1 MKNRRIHFSFFN
13 LLLCFLF
20 FSVVVSGQI
29 TSPSSVGQTSTAYT
43 NGSPNDDI
51 FVFCGAG
58 NNGALEVNV
67 SSGTAPYNYQ
77 WYQYNA
83 TTHSWST
90 MVGQISSSLMNLS
103 SGGYAVDVKDYT
115 GSSVL
120 FDLAWVWN
128 VNLAFNAQ
136 ANLSGCSDVDLNVS
150 IPNLNFTYYNPPP
163 PMVLISNNT
172 AITVCYTGSH
182 EYVSDLGFFL
192 RGPASCG
199 SPLISLAQ
207 FPGFNCNGGDDFLNL
222 CFSSESNNDFDV
234 CWEPTPLSGTFGSD
248 FGTPIQWNALNSCNA
263 SESDWSVLVYDC
275 VNIDEGSLTQA
286 SITFSN
292 LPSTNGS
299 PTTISYNSGSINEP
313 INDGTCTAA
322 LASSFDVPAD
332 PGLTT
337 PIALSAVISGNW
349 STTSA
354 ALIAN
359 ANAISTIATSA
370 FDGDQFIYTSTVDIG
385 SASCIFSDDVVFNN
399 NSSVP
404 LSLSYP
410 SALCEGNNTISPI
423 LVGSSGG
430 QYTSSP
436 SGLTISND
444 GNIQINTS
452 VPGTYVVTY
461 TITSAGCT
469 QSTSVGITIQD
480 IPENLTLSPQNIC
493 EGTVFNGDAQTAFE
507 YEYFLNGVSQGPP
520 APSSAIVSPALA
532 AGDDWCVR
540 GYQGPGIVIDGNLTE
555 SYWGAP
561 LSAGNTNLI
570 SSFGPGNHMDALYVS
585 QFQNLLAFGI
595 AGQLESG
602 SNNRL
607 LIFLD
612 TEPGGYN
619 QLSNWINRS
628 NAPYYSLENLSGNI
642 QFDAGF
648 EPDYVLAVNTGSS
661 GESYVDLYHMATN
674 TNNYLGSSATPDFCS
689 YVPAGLTFNVGAGY
703 EFQFD
708 LAELNNPQ
716 GQISI
721 FAMMVN
727 NPGSAGIATTLSNQF
742 LSPADVGELSYGDGS
757 VNFNLALPNP
767 VHYVI
772 GSGNCYLEN
781 CLLIDPSQSLTLPTI
796 PDQCLNTPSPYI
808 LNPVINGVSGVWSP
822 TAIDVSVVG
831 TNLYAFTPDATSGCY
846 ADGTVSVQVVDAI
859 VPGFAIDNDY
869 CQGETPAP
877 LPLSDGVVSGS
888 WSPVSISTNVAAT
901 AGPVDYLF
909 TPNANQCASDFTL
922 SVTVSP
928 TENPVFSMVTSLCQ
942 NATAPA
948 LPSIDDNGIQGSWS
962 GSLNTANLGLQP
974 LIFIPNIDPLH
985 ACAVSSTVNF
995 NITNGTTSTFAA
1007 LGPFCETDSPS
1018 LPSTSVEGFTGIW
1031 TPSVIDMNN
1040 FNAAGQ
1046 SFTFQPDPNQC
1057 ASPGSLNVVV
1067 QDAVDAIFNFAT
1079 TYCQGATASN
1089 LPSNSQNG
1097 FSGFWLPNSI
1107 VTGNVGASNY
1117 IFTPDVANCA
1127 NITSVSVTINAPI
1140 DPTFNLPATVCENG
1154 VGPTLPVTSSN
1165 AISGT
1170 WSPNVVNTAI
1180 TGVQNFVFTHNPA
1193 SCATDYNYSI
1203 DVVSNQT
1210 PTFNVIGPFCI
1221 NSVAPGLPI
1230 NSNENI
1236 AGTWNPSTINT
1247 ASVGNASYTFTPSAG
1262 VCAINQTIQVTIDS
1276 QIIPSF
1282 TSIPALCSTDSAPL
1296 LPNSS
1301 NNGITGNWNLGTVD
1315 MGAIGINAY
1324 TFTADPNQCA
1334 SNGNLDI
1341 EVVSPVNP
1349 LFSFTTNYCVG
1360 DATDLLPSISDD
1372 LISGVWSPASIDA
1385 STASSTNFSFAVD
1398 AGQCA
1403 NNVSVPV
1410 LINAPLDAVFAS
1422 ADFDFCLNEV
1432 VPNLPVSEDGGM
1444 VGTWSPSNVVT
1455 TSAGPFVHTFT
1466 PNIGECGNPTDF
1478 TIVVNDPIT
1487 SVISGFDA
1495 QYCLNDAAQLLPN
1508 TNDANIPGSWNP
1520 AAVQTNT
1527 VGLNQPYIFTPNPG
1541 NCYSDFTLSVDV
1553 FDLPTPL
1560 FSFSDPII
1568 TCNIPLVSITAS
1580 GGVSYLWSD
1589 GSTSDIVDVFNSD
1602 ALNVEVTDG
1611 NGCVSS
1617 ASISV
1622 PMDTSTASQLIY
1634 VTNELNCLLT
1644 SIDLSVV
1651 GGQSYSWTPNGEITN
1666 QITVT
1671 VPDNYSVDILFNN
1684 GCSRILDLDIV
1695 QDTISPIGVIQN
1707 NSPSDIL
1714 TCAMPTISLQVSGGA
1729 SYQWINGGGSPLQNI
1744 TQPGLVEC
1752 EVTGANF
1759 CLDTVSY
1766 EIFQDIVAPIVTISS
1781 SHPEFDCFTSDIT
1794 LTAGGNA
1801 TGYTWANGLG
1811 TNPVINCNQS
1821 GLYSVTGLAANGCS
1835 TVESFN
1841 LSVNRFYP
1849 DSNFTY
1855 SPLEI
1860 WDDNP
1865 TISLDGPDQPDI
1877 SYYWSV
1883 NGEVVYDLNNVTF
1896 DLPSFTHG
1904 DFEICLKA
1912 YFTDICQS
1920 EECQIVS
1927 IKESFQIYI
1936 PTSFTPG
1943 SDGIND
1949 GYRPVFSNDEM
1960 LESYQMEIFNRWGE
1974 KVFETDNPNRGWD
1987 GSFMNMG
1994 YFVPD
1999 GCYALIITYRSVLSD
2014 EKQIHKGQI
2023 TFTR

>member
-1 MKNRRIHFSFFN
+1 MNNRQFHFIFFN
-13 LLLCFLF
+13 LLVCLLF
-20 FSVVVSGQI
+20 FSIVVSGQI
-29 TSPSSVGQTSTAYT
+29 TSPSSVGQTSTSYT

-67 SSGTAPYNYQ
+67 SSGTAPYTYQ
-77 WYQYNA
+77 WYQYNVA
-83 TTHSWST
+83 THSWST
-90 MVGQISSSLMNLS
+90 MVGQLTSSLMNLS
-103 SGGYAVDVKDYT
+103 SGGYAVEIKDNT

-128 VNLAFNAQ
+128 VDLNFSAQ

-172 AITVCYTGSH
+172 AITICYTGSH
-182 EYVSDLGFFL
+182 PYVSDLGFYL
-192 RGPASCG
+192 MGPASCG

-207 FPGFNCNGGDDFLNL
+207 FPGFNCNDGENFMNL

-248 FGTPIQWNALNSCNA
+248 FGSPIQWNALNSCNA
-263 SESDWSVLVYDC
+263 AESDWSVLVYDC

-337 PIALSAVISGNW
+337 PIVLSAVISGSW
-349 STTSA
+349 ATTGA

-359 ANAISTIATSA
+359 PNAINTTATSA
-370 FDGDQFIYTSTVDIG
+370 LDGDQFSYTTTVDIG
-385 SASCIFSDDVVFNN
+385 SASCTFSDDVVFNN
-399 NSSVP
+399 NISVP

-410 SALCEGNNTISPI
+410 SDLCEGNNTISPI

-430 QYTSSP
+430 QYTSTP
-436 SGLTISND
+436 LGLTISNN
-444 GNIQINTS
+444 GNIQTNTS

-461 TITSAGCT
+461 TKTSAGCT

-520 APSSAIVSPALA
+520 TPSSAIVSPALA
-532 AGDDWCVR
+532 AADDWCVR
-540 GYQGPGIVIDGNLTE
+540 GYQGPGIIIDGNLTE

-561 LSAGNTNLI
+561 LSAGNANLI
-570 SSFGPGNHMDALYVS
+570 SSFGSGNHMDALYVS

-619 QLSNWINRS
+619 QLSNWTNRS

-661 GESYVDLYHMATN
+661 GESYVDLYHLATN

-708 LAELNNPQ
+708 LAELNNPL

-767 VHYVI
+767 VHYII
-772 GSGNCYLEN
+772 GSGTCYLEN
-781 CLLIDPSQSLTLPTI
+781 CLVINPNQNLTLPVI
-796 PDQCLNTPSPYI
+796 PDQCLNTPNPYV
-808 LNPVINGVSGVWSP
+808 LNTTINGITGTWSP
-822 TAIDVSVVG
+822 DIIDVTSVG
-831 TNLYAFTPDATSGCY
+831 TNLYSFTPTAASGCY
-846 ADGTVSVQVVDAI
+846 ADGTASVNVVDAV
-859 VPGFAIDNDY
+859 VPTFTIDSEY
-869 CQGETPAP
+869 CQGEIPSS
-877 LPLSDGVVSGS
+877 LPNSDGTISGT
-888 WSPVSISTNVAAT
+888 WSPVSISTGPAEN

-909 TPNANQCASDFTL
+909 TPSANQCAVDFTL
-922 SVTVSP
+922 TVTVNP

-942 NATAPA
+942 NATSPI
-948 LPSIDDNGIQGSWS
+948 LPTVDDNGIQGAWN
-962 GSLNTANLGLQP
+962 GSVNTANLGLQP
-974 LIFIPNIDPLH
+974 LIFTPVADPLH
-985 ACAVSSTVNF
+985 ACAVPTTVNF
-995 NITNGTTSTFAA
+995 NITNGTISTFASI
-1007 LGPFCETDSPS
+1007 GPFCETENPS
-1018 LPSTSVEGFTGIW
+1018 LPNTSIEGFTGTW
-1031 TPSVIDMNN
+1031 TPSVIAMND
-1040 FNAAGQ
+1040 FTAAGQ
-1046 SFTFQPDPNQC
+1046 TFAFQPDPNQC

-1097 FSGFWLPNSI
+1097 FTGSWFPASI
-1107 VTGNVGASNY
+1107 NTANVGISNY
-1117 IFTPDVANCA
+1117 VYTPDGGNCA
-1127 NITSVSVTINAPI
+1127 NITDVDVTINAPI
-1140 DPTFNLPATVCENG
+1140 APTFNLPVSACENAIA
-1154 VGPTLPVTSSN
+1154 PILPLNSSN
-1165 AISGT
+1165 AIAGV
-1170 WSPNVVNTAI
+1170 WVPNAVNTSLLGI
-1180 TGVQNFVFTHNPA
+1180 QNFVFSPNVGTCA
-1193 SCATDYNYSI
+1193 SEYNYSI
-1203 DVVSNQT
+1203 DIVANQT
-1210 PTFNVIGPFCI
+1210 PSFNAIGPFCI
-1221 NSVAPGLPI
+1221 NSNVPSLPT
-1230 NSNENI
+1230 NSLENI
-1236 AGTWNPSTINT
+1236 SGTWNPSSINT
-1247 ASVGNASYTFTPSAG
+1247 SISGSTNYTFNPIAG
-1262 VCAINQTIQVTIDS
+1262 ICAVQETVAITVDS
-1276 QIIPSF
+1276 QINPTFSGIPV
-1282 TSIPALCSTDSAPL
+1282 LCSTETAPV
-1296 LPNSS
+1296 LPLVS
-1301 NNGITGNWNLGTVD
+1301 NNSITGSWLPSLIDMNSIGTSTYV
-1315 MGAIGINAY
+1315 
-1324 TFTADPNQCA
+1324 FTPDPNQCA
-1334 SNGNLDI
+1334 GNTSLNVTID
-1341 EVVSPVNP
+1341 SPIDP

-1385 STASSTNFSFAVD
+1385 SSASSTNFSFAVD

-1403 NNVSVPV
+1403 NNVILPV
-1410 LINAPLDAVFAS
+1410 VINAPLDAVFSS
-1422 ADFDFCLNEV
+1422 ADFDFCLNEL
-1432 VPNLPVSEDGGM
+1432 VPNLPVLEDGGM
-1444 VGTWSPSNVVT
+1444 NGTWSPSNVVT
-1455 TSAGPFVHTFT
+1455 TAAGTFVHTFT
-1466 PNIGECGNPTDF
+1466 PSIGECGNPTDF
-1478 TIVVNDPIT
+1478 TIVVNDPIA
-1487 SVISGFDA
+1487 SVISGLDA
-1495 QYCLNDAAQLLPN
+1495 QYCLNDLAQNLPVE
-1508 TNDANIPGSWNP
+1508 NDDLIPGSWSPN
-1520 AAVQTNT
+1520 VVTTNVAGT
-1527 VGLNQPYIFTPNPG
+1527 QQYVYTPNPG
-1541 NCYSDFTLSVDV
+1541 NCYSDFALTVEV

-1560 FSFSDPII
+1560 FSLSDPVIS
-1568 TCNIPLVSITAS
+1568 CNIPLVTITAS

-1589 GSTSDIVDVFNSD
+1589 GSASDIVDVFNSD
-1602 ALNVEVTDG
+1602 AMDVEVTDG
-1611 NGCVSS
+1611 NGCVNI

-1622 PMDTSTASQLIY
+1622 PMDTSTASQLSY
-1634 VTNELNCLLT
+1634 LTDELNCLIT
-1644 SIDLSVV
+1644 SIDLDVV
-1651 GGQSYSWTPNGEITN
+1651 GGQSYSWSPNGEFSNSIA
-1666 QITVT
+1666 VT
-1671 VPDNYSVDILFNN
+1671 QPGNYGVDITFAN
-1684 GCSRILDLDIV
+1684 GCMRSLEVDIV

-1707 NSPSDIL
+1707 LSPSDIL
-1714 TCAMPTISLQVSGGA
+1714 TCAMPNITLEASGGV
-1729 SYQWINGGGSPLQNI
+1729 SYQWINGGGIS
-1744 TQPGLVEC
+1744 TQSIVNPGVVEC
-1752 EVTGANF
+1752 EVTGPNF
-1759 CLDTVSY
+1759 CLDTVSF
-1766 EIFQDIVAPIVTISS
+1766 EVFQDIVPPLVNITPSNN
-1781 SHPEFDCFTSDIT
+1781 EFDCFIDNID
-1794 LTAGGNA
+1794 LVAGGNA
-1801 TGYTWANGLG
+1801 IGYNWSNGLG
-1811 TNPVINCNQS
+1811 TNPQINCSQS
-1821 GLYSVTGLAANGCS
+1821 GTYSVMGVAANGCTS
-1835 TVESFN
+1835 LASIF
-1841 LSVNRFYP
+1841 LPVNRFYP
-1849 DSNFTY
+1849 DSNFVF
-1855 SPLEI
+1855 SPIEI

-1865 TISLDGPDQPDI
+1865 TISLDGPDQQDI

-1896 DLPSFTHG
+1896 DLPSFTPETF
-1904 DFEICLKA
+1904 DICLNA
-1912 YFTDICQS
+1912 YYTDICQS
-1920 EECQIVS
+1920 EECQLVS
-1927 IKESFQIYI
+1927 IKESFQMYV

-1949 GYRPVFSNDEM
+1949 GYRPVFSNESL

-1974 KVFETDNPNRGWD
+1974 KVFQTDDPQRGWD
-1987 GSFMNMG
+1987 GSMMNTG

-1999 GCYALIITYRSVLSD
+1999 GSYALIITYRSIYSD
-2014 EKQIHKGQI
+2014 EKKKHRGQI